1 MSHHFSTVIYSPH
14 SSTLDR
20 GAPSRD
26 SQHCSQ
32 SISPSIHILDDD
44 SLLNIFRLCRPVLP
58 VGVAIHDT
66 REGRIWARERWWY
79 KLVHVCQRWRRLI
92 LTSASHLELCFV
104 CTCGT
109 PVADMLKHSPPFP
122 LIVDYVNDGHG
133 LSAEDGEGIRL
144 ALQHRNRVHRI
155 CLLGL
160 RKLVVLMDKEFPVLE
175 YLFLWHG
182 LVDWDDWRRP
192 IDSLPQTF
200 KAPNLRHLVLSPTTF
215 PKVSPLLSTTVFL
228 ATLSLGIDGYFHP
241 NDLLE
246 RLAHLPQLE
255 TLRIAFLSPVPN
267 HGAQERLLYT
277 LSITEVNIPNLR
289 WFWFKGTSAYLEAL
303 LPEMNTPLIDNL
315 QITFFDQINH
325 PVPNLLQYLR
335 TAENLTFGSARFLF
349 YDRAVS
355 VTIYPRDGE
364 RTYTFHIEARGGR
377 LDQQLFFVAQLFN
390 ALSPAFFSVE
400 VLTLDYKKHTL
411 SSEASRLQWRKLL
424 MSFNNVKTLRVHSG
438 LVGDISRSLQLEGEP
453 PLELL
458 PELKVLECPATSAA
472 AAALNAFIDAR
483 EVTGRPVRLVQ
494 MAPPDRPSASTAM
507 SPSHAP

>member
-1 MSHHFSTVIYSPH
+1 MNTV
-14 SSTLDR
+14 L
-20 GAPSRD
+20 GPSGN
-26 SQHCSQ
+26 SQ
-32 SISPSIHILDDD
+32 SIDPSSIHILDDD
-44 SLLNIFRLCRPVLP
+44 SLVNIFRLCRPVLP
-58 VGVAIHDT
+58 IGVTIHHT

-109 PVADMLKHSPPFP
+109 PVADMLKQSPPFP
-122 LIVDYVNDGHG
+122 LIVDYVNDGHASG
-133 LSAEDGEGIRL
+133 LSAEDGKGLRFV
-144 ALQHRNRVHRI
+144 LQHRDRVQRI

-160 RKLVVLMDKEFPVLE
+160 RGLAVLVDKEFPVLE
-175 YLFLWHG
+175 YLFLWHS
-182 LVDWDDWRRP
+182 LVNWDDWRRP

-215 PKVSPLLSTTVFL
+215 PKVSPLLSTTVCL
-228 ATLSLGIDGYFHP
+228 ATLSLGICGYFHP

-277 LSITEVNIPNLR
+277 LSITEVKIPNLR

-303 LPEMNTPLIDNL
+303 LPGMNTPLIDKL

-335 TAENLTFGSARFLF
+335 TADNLTFGSARFLF

-355 VTIYPRDGE
+355 VTICPRDDE
-364 RTYTFHIEARGGR
+364 RTHTFHIEARGGR
-377 LDQQLFFVAQLFN
+377 LDQQLSFVAQLFN
-390 ALSPAFFSVE
+390 TLSPAFSSVE
-400 VLTLDYKKHTL
+400 VLTLDYKRHTL
-411 SSEASRLQWRKLL
+411 LSEASRSQWRKLL
-424 MSFNNVKTLRVHSG
+424 MSFNNVETLRVHSG
-438 LVGDISRSLQLEGEP
+438 IVGDISRSLQLDGEP
-453 PLELL
+453 TLELL
-458 PELKVLECPATSAA
+458 PELKVLECPATHDAGG
-472 AAALNAFIDAR
+472 ALDAFINAR
-483 EVTGRPVRLVQ
+483 EVAGRPVRLVQ
-494 MAPPDRPSASTAM
+494 VAPPDRPSTSTAM
-507 SPSHAP
+507 SPSRAS